1 MRDVCLIRNEMNRTA
16 LTNLRVL
23 LVDRSGLLGVGVG
36 VGVVCVRVCVCVGVR
51 VRAYVH
57 RQQHHGWLEDVV
69 SPSGPQNT

>member
-36 VGVVCVRVCVCVGVR
+36 VGVRACRACVCVGVCACVYER
-51 VRAYVH
+51 MCTDSSTMD
-57 RQQHHGWLEDVV
+57 GLK
-69 SPSGPQNT
+69 T

>member
-36 VGVVCVRVCVCVGVR
+36 VGVRACMCVRGCTCTSVC
-51 VRAYVH
+51 A
-57 RQQHHGWLEDVV
+57 QTAAPWMA
-69 SPSGPQNT
+69 